1 MAEEFRLDP
10 AGMQDMLG
18 RLKSD
23 NAEFSAAMDN
33 LNRVLE
39 RFDGCWGHDK
49 AGQMIAKGYVPSA
62 KDVQKGVNDLSTG
75 VGEMSDG
82 VKDTVND
89 FRDLDEDNAKSFDHR
104 LGEAIREKKNE
115 SGK

>member
-1 MAEEFRLDP
+1 MAEEFRLDS

-18 RLKSD
+18 RLKFD
-23 NAEFSAAMDN
+23 NADFSAGMDN

-39 RFDGCWGHDK
+39 RFDGCWGNDK
-49 AGQMIAKGYVPSA
+49 AGQMIAKGYVPNA

-82 VKDTVND
+82 VSGTVND
-89 FRDLDEDNAKSFDHR
+89 FRDLDEDNARAFDSQ
-104 LGEAIREKKNE
+104 LGEAIREKKENP
-115 SGK
+115 GK